1 MKIELAAGLLAVTL
15 ASGGAARA
23 QSPPAVAP
31 PASSP
36 SPAPPLPAGLVPA
49 SVDVELAG
57 TVTPAFVLA
66 HVRAAID
73 AQAQR
78 EPGTSLDIHGITVD
92 ANLAPGTKLDA
103 LAGVAIGGRGTYGD
117 VNGKTSVHVAVADL
131 PAFDPAQLLYSDDP
145 EYIPAGVAGVLLRGT
160 VAPDAPVRLF
170 LYHVAADT
178 PRRVSLVL
186 QTTGA
191 PARVQL
197 LGSVV
202 APNPAYAYTGQQTT
216 ARFLSARAS
225 QESTLVDVAPD
236 VPLELPLGTL
246 QPGDLIEAVDDL
258 RVVSG
263 GTVTLSLITSP
274 ASPAD
279 IASLLAGPELADDS
293 HNRRGAYAI
302 ATVPPIDLHLTVGA
316 PDPDPVR
323 AGTIDLPNLR
333 PGGRSLG
340 GDYGIVRRLSL
351 ELVNPS
357 AQPQTA
363 YLWERT
369 LGGGG
374 ATVTI
379 RFDGEAGA
387 TMIPCVND
395 AVQPRLVRAFELAPG
410 SAQSVVGSY
419 MTDGASSYPIEFGL
433 SLTAPL
439 AIEPGACDGI
449 PKSTGE

>member
-1 MKIELAAGLLAVTL
+1 MTL
-15 ASGGAARA
+15 ASGAAARA
-23 QSPPAVAP
+23 QSPPAAAP
-31 PASSP
+31 PAASSP
-36 SPAPPLPAGLVPA
+36 SPAPLLPAGTVPA
-49 SVDVELAG
+49 AVDVELAG
-57 TVTPAFVLA
+57 TVTPAFVMA

-78 EPGTSLDIHGITVD
+78 APGTSLDIHGITVD
-92 ANLAPGTKLDA
+92 AKLAPGTSLDA
-103 LAGVAIGGRGTYGD
+103 LAGVAIGGRGAYGD
-117 VNGKTSVHVAVADL
+117 VNGKTNVHVAVADL
-131 PAFDPAQLLYSDDP
+131 APFDPAQLLYSDDP
-145 EYIPAGVAGVLLRGT
+145 EYIPAGVAGVLLRGA

-170 LYHVAADT
+170 LYHVAADA

-197 LGSVV
+197 LGSFV

-216 ARFLSARAS
+216 ARFLTARAS
-225 QESTLVDVAPD
+225 QESALVDVAPN

-263 GTVTLSLITSP
+263 GTVTLSVITSP
-274 ASPAD
+274 AAPAD
-279 IASLLAGPELADDS
+279 LASLLAGPELADDS
-293 HNRRGAYAI
+293 HNRRGAYGI
-302 ATVPPIDLHLTVGA
+302 ATVPPIDLRLTVGA

-323 AGTIDLPNLR
+323 AGTIDLPNMR

-340 GDYGIVRRLSL
+340 GDYGIVRQLSL
-351 ELVNPS
+351 GLVNPS

-379 RFDGEAGA
+379 RFDGEAAA

-410 SAQSVVGSY
+410 TAQTVAGSY

-439 AIEPGACDGI
+439 AIEAGACNGA
-449 PKSTGE
+449 PKSSGE